1 MVFVLALVWARVS
14 DLCIWWQVAVG
25 VAAFLVIVLLL
36 VRGVNRSRIKDRRML
51 ERLDE
56 ICESIRADVVEAVQT
71 NMQTQRESERRLAS
85 RLDEM
90 QSLLERNLEALDPSY
105 QRPVRARAKFSI
117 NVGAVETT
125 LRLTQQELP
134 WPRRFRLRIMTIL
147 RWIWGTHDA

>member
-1 MVFVLALVWARVS
+1 
-14 DLCIWWQVAVG
+14 
-25 VAAFLVIVLLL
+25 
-36 VRGVNRSRIKDRRML
+36 ML